1 MMFKRSADEILIEA
15 LQTAPA
21 VLLSGARQV
30 GKSTLCLD
38 RDSEY
43 RVFDNLTERE
53 AAVNDP
59 VGYIASLPK
68 PIILDE
74 IQKVPEV
81 LEGIKM
87 DIDKKRTN
95 GTFLLTGSANV
106 LDMKKAKDTL
116 AGRLIEIQMWP
127 LSQKEF
133 NHKPDENLI
142 DQLFKNGV
150 ESLQPSAVD
159 YNGLMTAVVNGGYPE
174 IHKITSV
181 SGKSLWFNAY
191 ISTYVERDIRD
202 VGELRD
208 ISAFIRFYNII
219 APRSC
224 SLLNKSDLASDANL
238 SEATISNYLS
248 MLEMIYQ
255 ISLVPP
261 YSSNISK
268 RFIKSPKMFMTDS
281 GLFCHLL
288 GIGSAEELI
297 QSKHKGDVVETFV
310 YTELLKHISYSVSQP
325 KMYHYRTND
334 KKEIDFIIEKAGKI
348 FAIEV
353 KSGQSIKK
361 DAFKHI
367 TDFQNKSD
375 KEIIGIVFYGGDTV
389 LSFGTVENPRFAL
402 PLNMFF

>member
-1 MMFKRSADEILIEA
+1 MFRRSADEILKEA
-15 LQTAPA
+15 LEIAPA

-30 GKSTLCLD
+30 GKSTLCLE
-38 RDSEY
+38 RDGEY

-53 AAVNDP
+53 AALNDP

-68 PIILDE
+68 PIVLDE
-74 IQKVPEV
+74 IQKVPEI
-81 LEGIKM
+81 LEGIKIN
-87 DIDKKRTN
+87 IDKDRIN

-133 NHKPDENLI
+133 NNKPDENLVDI
-142 DQLFKNGV
+142 LFKSGV
-150 ESLQPSAVD
+150 ESLKTSYINYAD
-159 YNGLMTAVVNGGYPE
+159 IFTAIVSGGYPE
-174 IHKITSV
+174 IHKITSAR
-181 SGKSLWFNAY
+181 GKSLWFNAY

-255 ISLVPP
+255 ISLVPA
-261 YSSNISK
+261 YSSNVSK

-288 GIGSAEELI
+288 GLGSAEDLLHS
-297 QSKHKGDVVETFV
+297 QHKGDVVETFV
-310 YTELLKHISYSVSQP
+310 YGELLKHISYSNSQP
-325 KMYHYRTND
+325 KIYHYRTND

-353 KSGQSIKK
+353 KSGQSVKK

-367 TDFQNKSD
+367 KDFQHKSD
-375 KEIIGIVFYGGDTV
+375 KEIVGIVFYGGDTI
-389 LSFGTVENPRFAL
+389 LSFGTEEEPRFAL
-402 PLNMFF
+402 PLNVFF